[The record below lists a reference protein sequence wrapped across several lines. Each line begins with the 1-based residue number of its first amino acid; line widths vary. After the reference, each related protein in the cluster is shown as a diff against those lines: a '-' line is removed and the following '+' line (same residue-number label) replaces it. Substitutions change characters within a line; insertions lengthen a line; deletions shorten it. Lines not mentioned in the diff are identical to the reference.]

1 MSDFHL
7 SSELLKSFVQF
18 FHKGVTEQ
26 NVLFVVPLLCGVL
39 PFFFDGLGSRGSP
52 HKWCVNRAYP

>member
-18 FHKGVTEQ
+18 FHKGVTDQ

-39 PFFFDGLGSRGSP
+39 PFFLT
-52 HKWCVNRAYP
+52 A

>member
-1 MSDFHL
+1 MDT
-7 SSELLKSFVQF
+7 EEVVKSFVQF

-39 PFFFDGLGSRGSP
+39 PFFFDVLGSRG
-52 HKWCVNRAYP
+52 

>member
-7 SSELLKSFVQF
+7 SSELLKSFVQY

-39 PFFFDGLGSRGSP
+39 PFFFDGLGSRG
-52 HKWCVNRAYP
+52 